1 MKSTKGDRGQLK
13 KGSSG
18 RGREKTTTRKKR
30 AGEEQRMQKGKDTDV
45 GDRERER
52 DGEDRRS
59 QKVRHKP
66 TDMALIQLSP
76 TAREFCSF
84 DVRAVRR
91 AISDKY
97 TRNHTQ
103 TQ

>member
-45 GDRERER
+45 GDREREESMLGCWVLR
-52 DGEDRRS
+52 PQGSERIS
-59 QKVRHKP
+59 AW
-66 TDMALIQLSP
+66 AL
-76 TAREFCSF
+76 
-84 DVRAVRR
+84 
-91 AISDKY
+91 
-97 TRNHTQ
+97 
-103 TQ
+103 